1 MDPYRIVKFY
11 ADQYTNAWRVV
22 RDVPTT
28 REEIIAQC
36 STQEDA
42 ERIANLLNQET
53 V

>member
-1 MDPYRIVKFY
+1 MEPYRIVKFC
-11 ADQYTNAWRVV
+11 ADRYRDAWRVV

-36 STQEDA
+36 FTQEDA